1 MSGNRFVL
9 HIEGI
14 EHDLEV
20 VSFRGREAL
29 STPFRFD
36 VQFLSRRGVE
46 LKDVLARRA
55 QLELSVGGKPRVI
68 VGIVGR
74 FTRGAVLADG
84 IAQPSLRLVP
94 QLFRLS
100 TRRASRIFQDQTTP
114 QIVARVLGEHRV
126 ALLSEL
132 KDEYR
137 RREYCVQHE
146 ETDLAFLT
154 RLLAEDGIVYRF
166 DPPPEDDA
174 ASSERLVLFDKVAS
188 YADLPGGKALAY
200 RPAPAGGSAMMRD
213 ENHVTHFE
221 ERTQR
226 APGAVLL
233 TAFDFE
239 HPERDPRASSPE
251 DATPQSE
258 GIGLELIH
266 EHHGPYP
273 ETQVVPQSPAM
284 VLEQLRRSAAQYR
297 AESSCARLSAGH
309 RVELGDHDDAA
320 LSGGYAVT
328 RVDHRGVTEGTGDG
342 ATYENSFRAVHESFL
357 LRPARP
363 TRVVRQSLETATVT
377 GPAKE
382 EIHTDRY
389 GRIRVHFHWD
399 VLGKPDDTSSCWIRV
414 AQTWAGAGFG
424 GQFIPRVGMEVLV
437 AYLGGDPDRPIVVG
451 SLPDATHPPAF
462 PLPAN
467 KTRSGWR
474 SRSTPDSSKA
484 GHNEISFEDAAGAE
498 RVILAAHRDLDISA
512 HNDFNAT
519 VSNDHNVQ
527 VAGSSNLVVQGG
539 QSTTIIGHG
548 STSYGAGG
556 SLTVRG
562 SLAEEI
568 AGDRQVTIAMNLDE
582 KIAGASERE
591 VTATQSTT
599 VQGPWSNQAGSIY
612 SLTVGGHDGGGQLDV
627 QVRGNSVQLT
637 DGHAIIEARET
648 LTIICGESRLV
659 LAPHEITLDS
669 PTIRV
674 AGKSISVTGDGPA
687 LKLDDRAEIVA
698 KKLKLYGEASSLEL
712 DKEALV
718 KGSMI
723 RLGGNPQPPLPKEE
737 DGESAME
744 KLSVKLLDELYQP
757 YANKHYELRAEGFRY
772 EGVTGDDGGVQHH
785 VPREARIAKLEL
797 WLEEYP
803 EGKRRSY
810 TFQIAKL
817 PPAETV
823 PGQRSRL
830 KNLGYFKGAE
840 AGDEIEPALS
850 LAIEIFQRENA
861 LKPTGNADAG
871 TVAAILA
878 RHGY

>member
-1 MSGNRFVL
+1 VSGNSFVL
-9 HIEGI
+9 RIQDVEP
-14 EHDLEV
+14 ELEV

-29 STPFRFD
+29 SMPFRFD
-36 VQFLSRRGVE
+36 LQFLARPGVD
-46 LKDVLARRA
+46 LKGALGRRA
-55 QLELSVGGKPRVI
+55 QLELSVGGKQRVI
-68 VGIVGR
+68 AGIVAR
-74 FTRGAVLADG
+74 FTHGVVLADG
-84 IAQPSLRLVP
+84 IAQPSLRLAP
-94 QLFRLS
+94 QVFRLS

-126 ALLSEL
+126 AFHSEL
-132 KDEYR
+132 KDEYL

-146 ETDLAFLT
+146 ETDLAFVA

-166 DPPPEDDA
+166 EPPPEDDA
-174 ASSERLVLFDKVAS
+174 KGTERVVLFDKVAS
-188 YADLPGGKALAY
+188 YPDLPGGKALAY
-200 RPAPAGGSAMMRD
+200 RPALAGGSGMVR
-213 ENHVTHFE
+213 EEHHVSHFD
-221 ERTQR
+221 ERTRR
-226 APGAVLL
+226 APNAVLL

-239 HPERDPRASSPE
+239 RPGRGPSAASPDGAS
-251 DATPQSE
+251 PQSE

-273 ETQVVPQSPAM
+273 EMQVAPQSPAM
-284 VLEQLRRSAAQYR
+284 VLEQLRRNAAQYR
-297 AESSCARLSAGH
+297 GGSSCARLSAGD
-309 RVELGDHDDAA
+309 RVELGEHDEPA
-320 LSGGYAVT
+320 LSGAYAVT
-328 RVDHRGVTEGTGDG
+328 RVDHRGVSEQAGDAG
-342 ATYENSFRAVHESFL
+342 TYENRFRTVPETFL
-357 LRPARP
+357 FRPARP
-363 TRVVRQSLETATVT
+363 ARVVRQSLETATVT
-377 GPAKE
+377 GPAGE

-399 VLGKPDDTSSCWIRV
+399 VQGKADDTSSCWIRV
-414 AQTWAGAGFG
+414 AQSWAGPGFG
-424 GQFIPRVGMEVLV
+424 AQFIPRVGMEVLV
-437 AYLGGDPDRPIVVG
+437 SYLGGDPDRPIVVG
-451 SLPDATHPPAF
+451 ALPDATHPPAF

-474 SRSTPDSSKA
+474 SRSTPNSSKA
-484 GHNEISFEDAAGAE
+484 GHNEISFEDSAGGE
-498 RVILAAHRDLDISA
+498 RVIVAAHRDLDIST

-519 VSNDHNVQ
+519 VANDHNVQ
-527 VAGSSNLVVQGG
+527 VAGASNLVVQGG
-539 QSTTIIGHG
+539 QSTTVSGHG

-562 SLAEEI
+562 SLTEAI
-568 AGDRQVTIAMNLDE
+568 AGDRHVNIAMNLDE

-591 VTATQSTT
+591 VSATQSTT
-599 VQGPWSNQAGSIY
+599 VAGPWSNQAGSVY

-659 LAPHEITLDS
+659 LSPHEITLDS
-669 PTIRV
+669 PTIKL
-674 AGKSISVTGDGPA
+674 AGKSVTVTGDGPA

-698 KKLKLYGEASSLEL
+698 KHLKLYGEASSLEL

-723 RLGGNPQPPLPKEE
+723 RLGGNPQPPVPKEE

-757 YANKHYELRAEGFRY
+757 YAKKHYELRAEGFRY
-772 EGVTGDDGGVQHH
+772 EGVTGDDGGVQHDI
-785 VPREARIAKLEL
+785 PRDARVAKLEL

-840 AGDEIEPALS
+840 AGEEVDPALS
-850 LAIEIFQRENA
+850 LAIELFQRENA
-861 LKPTGNADAG
+861 LEPTGNADPG